1 MEPVSFL
8 DNLVKGVILTA
19 YDFVTLTCY
28 GAAIPFVRNT
38 RRFWLKLVSEQKY
51 LSPLT
56 YLVFW
61 VLLTAAIAL
70 RSALDLASKAT
81 GFDKGAATPDVVKT
95 IVVALGITI
104 LADVASRLAFL
115 FRCRGVRARLYN
127 GLMRIAV
134 ANVFI
139 AACAL
144 MILPRIVPLRGF
156 EADLGPFAYLS
167 AASFSTHGPWLP
179 NPILILLSASLG
191 IIFVKAMSI
200 REKKRKW
207 IAGILFTIAL
217 PTLLLNMSWPMFRWS
232 YEIVDMLS
240 GGPQITIFPN
250 LLTCRLTDDQIRIT
264 GYLSITG
271 AKATVLN
278 PMSLA
283 VMSGPSTTEKP
294 EYVAAAAV
302 EPGHNIVLSESTYT
316 AIDLTTKYDRSKT
329 SVTLPQGK
337 FDCALALRE
346 GVGVAVPLGVGVAV
360 PSDMPKPED
369 RQQSPAINR

>member
-8 DNLVKGVILTA
+8 DKLVKGVVLTA

-28 GAAIPFVRNT
+28 GAVIPFVRNT

-70 RSALDLASKAT
+70 RSALDLASKAA
-81 GFDKGAATPDVVKT
+81 GFEKGAAATPDVVKT

-104 LADVASRLAFL
+104 LADVASRLGFW
-115 FRCRGVRARLYN
+115 FRCRGTRAHLYN

-156 EADLGPFAYLS
+156 ESDLGPFAYL
-167 AASFSTHGPWLP
+167 AAVSFSTHGPWLP

-200 REKKRKW
+200 WERKAKW

-240 GGPQITIFPN
+240 GGPQITTFPN
-250 LLTCRLTDDQIRIT
+250 LLNCRLTDDQISIN

-294 EYVAAAAV
+294 EYIAAAAV

-316 AIDLTTKYDRSKT
+316 AIEFTTKYDRSKT

-346 GVGVAVPLGVGVAV
+346 GVGVAVPLGM
-360 PSDMPKPED
+360 SKPED
-369 RQQSPAINR
+369 R

>member
-38 RRFWLKLVSEQKY
+38 RRFWPKVVSEQKY

-70 RSALDLASKAT
+70 RSGLDLASKAA
-81 GFDKGAATPDVVKT
+81 GFDKGAAAPDVVKT

-104 LADVASRLAFL
+104 LADIASRLAFL

-144 MILPRIVPLRGF
+144 MILPRMVPLRGF
-156 EADLGPFAYLS
+156 ESDLGPFADL
-167 AASFSTHGPWLP
+167 AAVSFSTHGPWLP

-191 IIFVKAMSI
+191 VIFVKATSI
-200 REKKRKW
+200 KDKKAKW
-207 IAGILFTIAL
+207 IAGVLFTIAL

-232 YEIVDMLS
+232 YQIVDKLS

-250 LLTCRLTDDQIRIT
+250 LLICRLTDDQISIT

-283 VMSGPSTTEKP
+283 VMSESSTTQKLEF
-294 EYVAAAAV
+294 VAAMKA

-316 AIDLTTKYDRSKT
+316 PVNLTAKYDRSQTKKE
-329 SVTLPQGK
+329 LEQGQ
-337 FDCALALRE
+337 FECALALRE
-346 GVGVAVPLGVGVAV
+346 GVASAVPLGVA
-360 PSDMPKPED
+360 MPED
-369 RQQSPAINR
+369 RQQSSAGNR